1 MRWEPE
7 PMRLT
12 AKVPPRRSSTV
23 WMLLLTPVE
32 MAQQSG
38 EPCTAGRRGGGAGKG
53 RRVVGGGLGWQ
64 RLRERR
70 MAEHA
75 ATYDVSAEQAQVRAA
90 GNVLHE
96 ALCMQWGGRGCERR
110 ALQRWRTGLA

>member
-38 EPCTAGRRGGGAGKG
+38 EPCTAGRRGGAGKG